1 MAAKLTQLQSEFLKI
16 LFGPLAQG
24 NLTVAANELGI
35 TDYEALLTPEL
46 TSAIKSRADH
56 EITLNVPRAIFVM
69 RNMLDNPNN
78 SINMEKV
85 TKLCTEFLDRAGLGK
100 VERMSEGGLKI
111 GLVILPNKFEIKEP
125 VDHET
130 IEASTQEIQE
140 LSNLHPEVSLPA
152 PLPATA

>member
-1 MAAKLTQLQSEFLKI
+1 MAANLTQLQQQFLKI

-24 NLTVAANELGI
+24 NLTIAANELGI
-35 TDYEALLTPEL
+35 TDYETLLTPEL

-78 SINMEKV
+78 LFNMEKV

-100 VERMSEGGLKI
+100 VDRASEGGMKI
-111 GLVILPNKFEIKEP
+111 GLVILPNKFVIAEP
-125 VDHET
+125 ENET
-130 IEASTQEIQE
+130 IEHQDQAAIEESQSTNIA
-140 LSNLHPEVSLPA
+140 LAA
-152 PLPATA
+152 PIEAATA